1 MLGLAILFV
10 ASIMLSPHDRREGF
24 NIFLSTGNLTDI
36 LRQVS
41 EIGIVALAMTFVI
54 LTAGIDLS
62 VGSLLALGASVGP
75 NARQLPDWETYCR
88 RLLGSR
94 CLVMPR
100 TRGHLTGKHCD
111 TIAASIGTLY

>member
-1 MLGLAILFV
+1 
-10 ASIMLSPHDRREGF
+10 MLSPHDRREGF

-62 VGSLLALGASVGP
+62 VGSLLALGASVVAMALTDWQP
-75 NARQLPDWETYCR
+75 SSNATIHIALAIGVAVGLCT
-88 RLLGSR
+88 
-94 CLVMPR
+94 LV
-100 TRGHLTGKHCD
+100 GLVNGVI
-111 TIAASIGTLY
+111 IANMRVQPFIVTLAAMIGFL